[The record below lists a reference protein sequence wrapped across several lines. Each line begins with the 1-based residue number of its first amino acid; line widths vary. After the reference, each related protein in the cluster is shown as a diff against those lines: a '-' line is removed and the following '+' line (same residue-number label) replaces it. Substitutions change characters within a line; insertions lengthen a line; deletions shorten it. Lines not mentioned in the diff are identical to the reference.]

1 MGKRLVNKAGAALGL
16 EILDAAPETD
26 APRKLLI
33 KNTTTQMYIIASRLP
48 GAADVVVGPLA
59 ESVLEPAWLKNLIL
73 RRLITSG
80 VLVAEWVTEYY
91 EAKVFPIITD
101 APEGALPDLDYDR
114 EYARQIALLPQEQ
127 ALASIAVTARQE
139 GTGET
144 DGSFMKTRFMKI
156 LKCAEWL
163 EKQVQGRKPVLAA
176 LKDRMSVIR
185 EM

>member
-1 MGKRLVNKAGAALGL
+1 MGKKNVTKVGMASRL
-16 EILDAAPETD
+16 EILDAVPADT

-33 KNTTTQMYIIASRLP
+33 KNTTTQLYIVASRLP
-48 GAADVVVGPLA
+48 GVADVVVDALA
-59 ESVLEPAWLKNLIL
+59 ESVLDAAWLKNPIL

-80 VLVAEWVTEYY
+80 VIAAEWVSEYH
-91 EAKVFPIITD
+91 EAKVFPVITD

-127 ALASIAVTARQE
+127 SLASIAVTARQE

-176 LKDRMSVIR
+176 IKDRMSVIR